1 MRLACEGS
9 ALLTQHYVWRDRHQ
23 RAQQEQQQPPP
34 LQQPPPAPP
43 PLPPPQQLLLR
54 RAEAAY
60 RQVLSV
66 DSGAGA
72 QMRGNLAV
80 CLHSRGDRTGAEQ
93 QYRRALR
100 LEPTHAQTSF
110 NLGTLLEEGGSAAG
124 AAAACDAYRAAL
136 ASDPAHA
143 RAHFNLGNI
152 LLGRGDVAGAERA
165 FRAAAAADPQ
175 CAQAHANLGSLLL
188 CHKSPPDVPGAEAAL
203 RAAVA
208 ADPRDAGA
216 LLNLGAI
223 AINARGDLR
232 GGARL
237 LAAALK
243 LQPGNA
249 IARQNLETVLR
260 ALHRG
265 SPAADG

>member
-1 MRLACEGS
+1 MPAQVLTS
-9 ALLTQHYVWRDRHQ
+9 DYSFFYLLTTNYLYSFLFPSHF
-23 RAQQEQQQPPP
+23 
-34 LQQPPPAPP
+34 
-43 PLPPPQQLLLR
+43 
-54 RAEAAY
+54 
-60 RQVLSV
+60 STCC
-66 DSGAGA
+66 
-72 QMRGNLAV
+72 NLAV
-80 CLHSRGDRTGAEQ
+80 CLHSRGDRTGAEEE
-93 QYRRALR
+93 YRRALR
-100 LEPTHAQTSF
+100 LEPGHAHTSF
-110 NLGTLLEEGGSAAG
+110 NLGTLLEEGGTAAS
-124 AAAACDAYRAAL
+124 AAAAYDAYSVAVTA
-136 ASDPAHA
+136 DPAHA

-152 LLGRGDVAGAERA
+152 LLGRRDVGEAERA

-188 CHKSPPDVPGAEAAL
+188 CHKSPPDVPGAETAL

-208 ADPRDAGA
+208 ADPHDAGA

-260 ALHRG
+260 ALHRD
-265 SPAADG
+265 SLVADG